1 MLFHLEG
8 SNTDLTDTA
17 EWRNKPC
24 LQWTPQD
31 VGLWLIS
38 LNMSEHRSSF
48 EENEI
53 SGEHLSGLSKEDL
66 QELGVGRLGH
76 RLTIMKAIQQHLMI

>member
-1 MLFHLEG
+1 MCDDFAG
-8 SNTDLTDTA
+8 SNGNSNNTE
-17 EWRNKPC
+17 EWRTKPF
-24 LQWTPQD
+24 LSWTPQD
-31 VGLWLIS
+31 VGLWLIG

-53 SGEHLSGLSKEDL
+53 TGEHLSSLSKDDL

-76 RLTIMKAIQQHLMI
+76 RLTIMKAIQQQLPV